1 MIVGLQQLLVLSAL
15 LFTIGV
21 AGFITRRNVLIMF
34 MSVELMLNA
43 ANVALVA
50 FARHSGSM
58 DAQIIA
64 LFVMALAAAE
74 VAVGLGII
82 VTVFRNRQT
91 VNIDDVSNLKW

>member
-1 MIVGLQQLLVLSAL
+1 MTVGLQQLLVLSAL

-50 FARHSGSM
+50 FARHGASM

>member
-1 MIVGLQQLLVLSAL
+1 MIGVQQMLVLSAL
-15 LFTIGV
+15 LFVIGV

-50 FARHSGSM
+50 FARQGAAM
-58 DAQIIA
+58 DAQVIA
-64 LFVMALAAAE
+64 MFVMALAAAE

-82 VTVFRNRQT
+82 VTVFKNRQT
-91 VNIDDVSNLKW
+91 VNIDDISNLKW